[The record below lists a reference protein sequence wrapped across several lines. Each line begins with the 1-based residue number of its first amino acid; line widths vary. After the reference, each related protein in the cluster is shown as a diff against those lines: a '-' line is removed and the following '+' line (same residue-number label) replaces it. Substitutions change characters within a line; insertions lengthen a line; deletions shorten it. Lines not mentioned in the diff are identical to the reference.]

1 MRENVLIFNSD
12 ANTLPWYTGRG
23 TFWAFSLLGFSWL
36 FRIIFVSNTKRV
48 SYEYVKLIT
57 Q

>member
-12 ANTLPWYTGRG
+12 ANILPWYTGRG